1 MKESE
6 IDSSLCRGNVSKD
19 FTINNIK
26 IKTIKEVTNFFS
38 VDFID
43 KNDILDIYK
52 YLTERTWYKINVWN
66 Y

>member
-26 IKTIKEVTNFFS
+26 IKTIKEVTKFFS

>member
-1 MKESE
+1 MKDSE

-52 YLTERTWYKINVWN
+52 YLTERT
-66 Y
+66 

>member
-19 FTINNIK
+19 FTINIIK

-52 YLTERTWYKINVWN
+52 YLTERT
-66 Y
+66 